1 MDSPSIQ
8 SLIDLAVKTKSEY
21 DGYRATAGE
30 ARWRAS
36 QIGYCPRAQMLKARG
51 APEYGTIEVPILR
64 RFSVGNIFA
73 EWVKQTFQDLGVLL
87 SVEQP
92 LYDKDLNLGAHC
104 DFLIGSGGVSIYD
117 DPSESELSDYVEKL
131 RYYAGALGQIPYTG
145 VELKSVHSKSW
156 WYKAKKGG
164 FVAGHHQM
172 LQAAAQ
178 GLLWQRLDMAPK
190 VDRWVVLTVSKDDLT
205 MQEDVVLPEHFE
217 EALHRVQDL
226 NYHWDRGTYPPCTC
240 FIDMD
245 GDYWKYCRYYEG
257 SEASKKKGR
266 DSKPDGP
273 CCIPHVSGEHLIS
286 ASRIKEVIG
295 V

>member
-1 MDSPSIQ
+1 MESPSVQ

-21 DGYRATAGE
+21 DGYRGTAGE

-36 QIGYCPRAQMLKARG
+36 QIGYCPRAQMLRARG
-51 APEYGTIEVPILR
+51 APELGTIEIPILR
-64 RFSVGNIFA
+64 RFAVGNVFA
-73 EWVKQTFQDLGVLL
+73 EWVKQTFEDLGILI

-92 LYDKDLNLGAHC
+92 LFDEELNLGAHC
-104 DFLIGSGGVSIYD
+104 DFLIGGRPDMSH
-117 DPSESELSDYVEKL
+117 EEDYEYIGNL
-131 RYYAGALGQIPYTG
+131 RFRASALGLIPYTG
-145 VELKSVHSKSW
+145 VELKSVHSRSW

-178 GLLWQRLDMAPK
+178 SLLWQRLGMEPK
-190 VDRWVVLTVSKDDLT
+190 VERWVVLTISKDDLT
-205 MQEDVVLPEHFE
+205 MQEDVCLPEHFE

-226 NYHWDRGTYPPCTC
+226 NYHWEHGTYPPCTC

-257 SEASKKKGR
+257 SEESKKKGR

-273 CCIPHVSGEHLIS
+273 CCIPHTSGEHVLNKGRLIN
-286 ASRIKEVIG
+286 V
-295 V
+295 

>member
-1 MDSPSIQ
+1 MENVRVESPSIQ
-8 SLIDLAVKTKSEY
+8 SLIDLAVKTKASY
-21 DGYRATAGE
+21 DGYRGTAGE

-36 QIGYCPRAQMLKARG
+36 QIGYCPRAQMLRARG
-51 APEYGTIEVPILR
+51 TPELGTIETPILR
-64 RFSVGNIFA
+64 RFAVGNVFA
-73 EWVKQTFQDLGVLL
+73 EWVKQTFEDLGILL

-92 LYDKDLNLGAHC
+92 LYDKELNLGAHC
-104 DFLIGSGGVSIYD
+104 DFLIGGPVDYHQD
-117 DPSESELSDYVEKL
+117 SDYLDEL
-131 RYYAGALGQIPYTG
+131 RMYARDLGPIPYTG

-178 GLLWQRLDMAPK
+178 GLLWQRLDIAPK
-190 VDRWVVLTVSKDDLT
+190 VERWVVLTISKDDLT
-205 MQEDVVLPEHFE
+205 MQEDACLPEHFE

-226 NYHWDRGTYPPCTC
+226 NYHWERDTYPPCTC

-257 SEASKKKGR
+257 SEESKKKGKE
-266 DSKPDGP
+266 SKPDGP
-273 CCIPHVSGEHLIS
+273 CCIPRS
-286 ASRIKEVIG
+286 
-295 V
+295 

>member
-1 MDSPSIQ
+1 MESPSIQ
-8 SLIDLAVKTKSEY
+8 SLIDLAVKTKADY
-21 DGYRATAGE
+21 DPWEDAFGGE

-51 APEYGTIEVPILR
+51 AADITQIEVPILR
-64 RFSVGNIFA
+64 RFAVGNVFA
-73 EWVKQTFQDLGVLL
+73 EWVKQTFQDLGILL

-92 LYDKDLNLGAHC
+92 LYDKELSLGAHC
-104 DFLIGSGGVSIYD
+104 DFLIGGPVDYHTQDNGYIDQLRFYA
-117 DPSESELSDYVEKL
+117 SEL
-131 RYYAGALGQIPYTG
+131 GTIPYTG
-145 VELKSVHSKSW
+145 VELKSVHSRSW

-178 GLLWQRLDMAPK
+178 GLLWQRLDMTPK

-226 NYHWDRGTYPPCTC
+226 NYHWERGTFPPCTC

-245 GDYWKYCRYYEG
+245 GGYWKYCRYYEG
-257 SEASKKKGR
+257 SEASRKKSK

-273 CCIPHVSGEHLIS
+273 CCIPHMSGEF
-286 ASRIKEVIG
+286 VINKG
-295 V
+295 GN

>member
-1 MDSPSIQ
+1 MESPSVQ
-8 SLIDLAVKTKSEY
+8 SLIDLAVKTKASY
-21 DGYRATAGE
+21 DGYRGTAGE

-36 QIGYCPRAQMLKARG
+36 QIGYCPRAQMLRARG
-51 APEYGTIEVPILR
+51 TPELGTIETPILR
-64 RFSVGNIFA
+64 RFAVGNVFA
-73 EWVKQTFQDLGVLL
+73 EWVKQTFEDLGILL

-92 LYDKDLNLGAHC
+92 LYDKELNLGAHC
-104 DFLIGSGGVSIYD
+104 DFLIGGPVDYHQD
-117 DPSESELSDYVEKL
+117 SDYLDEL
-131 RYYAGALGQIPYTG
+131 RMYARDLGPIPYTG

-178 GLLWQRLDMAPK
+178 GLLGQRLDIAPK
-190 VDRWVVLTVSKDDLT
+190 VERWVVLTISKDDLT
-205 MQEDVVLPEHFE
+205 MQEDACLPEHFE

-226 NYHWDRGTYPPCTC
+226 NYHWERDAYPPCTC

-257 SEASKKKGR
+257 SEESKKKGKE
-266 DSKPDGP
+266 SKPDGP
-273 CCIPHVSGEHLIS
+273 CCIPKS
-286 ASRIKEVIG
+286 
-295 V
+295 